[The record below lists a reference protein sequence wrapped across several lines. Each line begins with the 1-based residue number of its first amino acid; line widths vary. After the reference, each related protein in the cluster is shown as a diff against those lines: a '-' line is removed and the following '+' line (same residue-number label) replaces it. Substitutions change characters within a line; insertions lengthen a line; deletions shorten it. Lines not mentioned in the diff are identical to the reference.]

1 MWYVRFMA
9 CQYLTTIESVYR
21 VSQRTVRRWC
31 EDGRILGAYRPSP
44 RKQWRVRKPADL
56 DAWQKAVIESLGEPP
71 QIKKEYNTPGAG
83 YRMKFETRGDIRRW
97 TQSQRASFGN
107 AMIDALVTLVRLN
120 LLEPIQH
127 DPTKDNPTT
136 RDGYRLG
143 LAFKSGKDRNQYGN
157 EGFETNLVRAL
168 KDHGIAVPSGIRVN

>member
-9 CQYLTTIESVYR
+9 CQYLTSIESVYR

-31 EDGRILGAYRPSP
+31 EDERIPGAYRPSP

-56 DAWQKAVIESLGEPP
+56 GAWQKAVIDKLGDPP
-71 QIKKEYNTPGAG
+71 DIRQEHHAPGAG
-83 YRMKFETRGDIRRW
+83 YRLKFETRGDIRKW
-97 TQSQRASFGN
+97 PVDQRTSFGI

-136 RDGYRLG
+136 EDGYRLG
-143 LAFKSGKDRNQYGN
+143 LAFKSGEGRDRYKNTA
-157 EGFETNLVRAL
+157 FEAGLVDAL
-168 KDHGIAVPSGIRVN
+168 KKHGIAVPSAIRVN